1 MVWPPMPVGTTHL
14 GHAKEERADSSR
26 FAFLVVARR
35 EPLGSDGVIGRDR
48 VLDCPECK
56 QVYVYAKVPTERF
69 SDAGNN
75 PFVWPLKPVP
85 LEGLSFECPNC
96 KKTSIYTRSDL
107 RYRSY

>member
-1 MVWPPMPVGTTHL
+1 MITDMSRRCGMSSLIFDPVRRGVEL
-14 GHAKEERADSSR
+14 MASSW
-26 FAFLVVARR
+26 
-35 EPLGSDGVIGRDR
+35 

-75 PFVWPLKPVP
+75 PFVWPLKPFP